1 MIEFHNELE
10 RKEWHKVV
18 KAVLKGG
25 KTMQGKD
32 AVEIADYV
40 LEQDRARISKSM
52 EQAREEFERE
62 QERLQRDF

>member
-10 RKEWHKVV
+10 RKEWHQVV

-25 KTMQGKD
+25 SRDGKA
-32 AVEIADYV
+32 AVAVADYV

-52 EQAREEFERE
+52 EQAREEHKRE
-62 QERLQRDF
+62 LEEHKRQRL